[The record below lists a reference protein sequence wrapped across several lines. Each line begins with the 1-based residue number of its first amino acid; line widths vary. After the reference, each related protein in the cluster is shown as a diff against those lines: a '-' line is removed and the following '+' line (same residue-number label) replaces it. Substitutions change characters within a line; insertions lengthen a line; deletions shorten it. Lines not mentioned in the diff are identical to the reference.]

1 MSLTLQGLIDV
12 LALKPHPEGGY
23 YREVYRD
30 GCLSEPGALTTIYFV
45 LERGHPSRWHRV
57 LGSAEVWAF
66 HMGAEVLV
74 RTVDS
79 IERQC
84 EAQETRLGVDI
95 VHGQVPQMVVE
106 PDQWQMA
113 ETRGDWSLVSCV
125 VAPAFSF
132 ERFEMAP
139 TEAI

>member
-1 MSLTLQGLIDV
+1 MSLTLQGVIEL
-12 LALKPHPEGGY
+12 LGLKPHPEGGY
-23 YREVYRD
+23 YREMYRD
-30 GCLSEPGALTTIYFV
+30 GRPSESGALTTIYFV

-66 HMGAEVLV
+66 HMGAEVML
-74 RTVDS
+74 RTAAS
-79 IERQC
+79 IER
-84 EAQETRLGVDI
+84 EHEVQETRLGVDI
-95 VHGQVPQMVVE
+95 GRGQLPQMVVE

-113 ETRGDWSLVSCV
+113 ETCGDWSLVSCV

-139 TEAI
+139 T